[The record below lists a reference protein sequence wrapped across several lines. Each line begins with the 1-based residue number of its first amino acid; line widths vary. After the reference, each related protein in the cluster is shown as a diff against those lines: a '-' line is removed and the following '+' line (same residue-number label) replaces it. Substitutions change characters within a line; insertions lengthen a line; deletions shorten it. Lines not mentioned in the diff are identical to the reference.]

1 MKSVILVFCLTCSFC
16 LIETSLARPVP
27 IKSSNPKAVFVIGGF
42 LETSK
47 NKKFYILDTG
57 NRRYLLKR
65 KTVFLTNQPELKRA
79 KRNAWIDLKVRHSD
93 IIKVQASKMNKK
105 TKAVL

>member
-1 MKSVILVFCLTCSFC
+1 MIYIFVFVCSVGLTYASAA
-16 LIETSLARPVP
+16 SSVS
-27 IKSSNPKAVFVIGGF
+27 IKPSNPKAVFVIGGF

-57 NRRYLLKR
+57 SRRYLLKR

-79 KRNAWIDLKVRHSD
+79 KKNAWIDLKVRHSD
-93 IIKVQASKMNKK
+93 ILKVQVSRMNKK
-105 TKAVL
+105 AKAVL